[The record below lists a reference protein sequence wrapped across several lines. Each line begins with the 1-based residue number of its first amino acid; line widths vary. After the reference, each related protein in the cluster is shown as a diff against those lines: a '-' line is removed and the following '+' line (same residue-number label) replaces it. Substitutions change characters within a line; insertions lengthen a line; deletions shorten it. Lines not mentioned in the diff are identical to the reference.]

1 MRVPCKMKQFNDSSN
16 IILFWDEPT
25 IGLDVR
31 ESHLHEIIKKN
42 WQLNDIPNI
51 VFSCATLPKE
61 DQISPIIECAKDKFQ
76 GLQFHYIESVDQI
89 SNIRLYDIDGNVI
102 IPHDH
107 FDDYKEMCTF
117 LKYHGTKYYKFFD
130 CNECANFLLFLD
142 KEFSCNYVD
151 SNFCLWKR
159 FQPIK
164 LKRFMFLFYWNLEMI
179 NGIKSKNYIKR
190 KRQNQNRRQPIS
202 TKNIGELI

>member
-1 MRVPCKMKQFNDSSN
+1 MNPQLGSMFEKVIYTKSSRKTGNSMK
-16 IILFWDEPT
+16 
-25 IGLDVR
+25 
-31 ESHLHEIIKKN
+31 
-42 WQLNDIPNI
+42 IPNI

-61 DQISPIIECAKDKFQ
+61 HQITPIIECAKDKFQ

-107 FDDYKEMCTF
+107 FDDYEQLCTF

-130 CNECANFLLFLD
+130 CNECAKFLLFLD
-142 KEFSCNYVD
+142 KSFLVIMLILT
-151 SNFCLWKR
+151 FVFWKI

-164 LKRFMFLFYWNLEMI
+164 LKKFMFLFYWNLEMI
-179 NGIKSKNYIKR
+179 NGIKSKNYIKI
-190 KRQNQNRRQPIS
+190 KRQTQSQPIS
-202 TKNIGELI
+202 TKNMWELI